1 MSEIRPKIEA
11 KIVEILQDTPK
22 GSVLF
27 VDDFLDLGSP
37 DSIKKALYR
46 LTNEKNLLIRLA
58 HGVYLYPKTDKEL
71 GTLYPSTEEI
81 AKAIARRDKA
91 RIIPTGV
98 YALNRLGFSTQVPM
112 KIVYLTDGATRS
124 IKIGKRTI
132 SFKRTSPRNL
142 MTTGDISTLA
152 IQALK
157 EIGQEN
163 VDEQILKQLTVVL
176 KKETQEN
183 ILHDAKLAPAWIN
196 KILKQSLK

>member
-1 MSEIRPKIEA
+1 MSELRPKIEA
-11 KIVEILQDTPK
+11 KVAEILQDTPK
-22 GSVLF
+22 GSILF
-27 VDDFLDLGSP
+27 VDDFLDFGSP

-98 YALNRLGFSTQVPM
+98 YALNRLGLSTQVPM

-142 MTTGDISTLA
+142 MTAGEISTLA

-163 VDEQILKQLTVVL
+163 IDEQILKQLKVVL

-196 KILKQSLK
+196 KILKQSLI

>member
-1 MSEIRPKIEA
+1 MSEVRLKIEA
-11 KIVEILQDTPK
+11 KVAERLQETPK
-22 GSVLF
+22 GTVLF
-27 VDDFLDLGSP
+27 VDDFLDFGSP

-98 YALNRLGFSTQVPM
+98 YALNRLGLSTQVPM

-142 MTTGDISTLA
+142 MTTGEISTLA

-163 VDEQILKQLTVVL
+163 IDEQILKQLKVVL

-196 KILKQSLK
+196 KILKQSLI

>member
-1 MSEIRPKIEA
+1 MERP
-11 KIVEILQDTPK
+11 IVENKIAEVLKSHPK

-27 VDDFLDLGSP
+27 VDDFLDYGNPESV
-37 DSIKKALYR
+37 KKALLR
-46 LTNEKNLLIRLA
+46 LKEKEILVRLA
-58 HGVYLYPKTDKEL
+58 HGIYLYPKIDKEL
-71 GTLYPSTEEI
+71 GVLFPSTEDI

-98 YALNRLGFSTQVPM
+98 YALNRLGLSTQVPM

-142 MTTGDISTLA
+142 MTIGKISTLA

-163 VDEQILKQLTVVL
+163 VDDEILKQLKVVL